1 MIASIRGPQV
11 RTIVLLFAMSTFS
24 MLVADVRPSV
34 ADVRPSVADDD
45 VISVTSTIQAAVD
58 AAQPGD
64 SILVPAGT
72 YREAVTVTKS
82 GITLIGQ
89 PGAVLD
95 GTGLGAAVGVRV
107 RSTDGTRL
115 TDFTLDGFEIRGYT
129 LSGVLLRGVDRFR
142 ITGGRYVDNPLYGIF
157 PIASTVGQIDH
168 NQVSGSF
175 DSGIYIGQSTDILI
189 EKNIAHDNTV
199 GIEVELASRIT
210 VRENIATAN
219 SIGAIIFVIPGR
231 PVKVTEDILLEANTF
246 SGNRR
251 PNTNTDADELLAAV
265 PGGIGILNVGGD
277 RVRVIGNT
285 VSGNA
290 SAGIGV
296 IALPG
301 GYAQLDPQV
310 DPTPDGGVVTGN
322 TVRGNGSSPDP
333 RLAPFPGSD
342 VIWDGSGFT
351 CFGVQKSTHTFPS
364 PLPPC

>member
-1 MIASIRGPQV
+1 MVASIRGRRV
-11 RTIVLLFAMSTFS
+11 SVIALLAAASTFVT
-24 MLVADVRPSV
+24 LVGDIRPGG
-34 ADVRPSVADDD
+34 AADD
-45 VISVTSTIQAAVD
+45 VILVTSTIQAAVD

-95 GTGLGAAVGVRV
+95 GTGVGATVGVRV

-157 PIASTVGQIDH
+157 PIASTEGQIDR

-210 VRENIATAN
+210 VRENIATTN

-231 PVKVTEDILLEANTF
+231 PVKVTDDILMEGNTF

-277 RVRVIGNT
+277 RVRLVGNT

-296 IALPG
+296 IALPE

-342 VIWDGSGFT
+342 VIWDGSGST
-351 CFGVQKSTHTFPS
+351 CFDVQKSTDTVPS

>member
-1 MIASIRGPQV
+1 MVAGIRGRRV
-11 RTIVLLFAMSTFS
+11 SAIALLAASSFMVLMG
-24 MLVADVRPSV
+24 DVHPG
-34 ADVRPSVADDD
+34 VADDD
-45 VISVTSTIQAAVD
+45 IISVTSTIQAAVD

-64 SILVPAGT
+64 TILVPAGT
-72 YREAVTVTKS
+72 YPEAVTVTKS
-82 GITLIGQ
+82 GITLIGD

-95 GTGLGAAVGVRV
+95 GTGLGIPVGVRV

-142 ITGGRYVDNPLYGIF
+142 ITGGRYVDNPLYGVF
-157 PIASTVGQIDH
+157 PIASTEGRIDR
-168 NQVSGSF
+168 NLVSGSL

-189 EKNIAHDNTV
+189 EKNVAHDNTV

-210 VRENIATAN
+210 VRENTATAN

-231 PVKVTEDILLEANTF
+231 TVKVTDDILLEGNTF

-251 PNTNTDADELLAAV
+251 PNTNTDAAELLAAV
-265 PGGIGILNVGGD
+265 PGGIGVLNVGGD
-277 RVRVIGNT
+277 RVHVIGNT

-296 IALPG
+296 IALPD
-301 GYAQLDPQV
+301 GYALLDPLV
-310 DPTPDGGVVTGN
+310 DPVPDGGVVAGN
-322 TVRGNGSSPDP
+322 TVSGNGTSPDP

-342 VIWDGSGFT
+342 LIWDGSGST
-351 CFGVQKSTHTFPS
+351 CFDVQKSTRTFPS
-364 PLPPC
+364 PLPPCQ